1 MEADKYKKAWDN
13 RRRLEEKMLR
23 LRRIRLME
31 KVKECAIA
39 IKRIGGKRVILFGSL
54 ATGRFHRGSD
64 VDIAVEGL
72 SSKTYFKAI
81 GLIEEI
87 LGDIPFDLIDME
99 ETLPTVRQKIE
110 REGVLV

>member
-13 RRRLEEKMLR
+13 RRRLEEEMLM

-39 IKRIGGKRVILFGSL
+39 IKRIGGKRVVLFGSL
-54 ATGRFHRGSD
+54 ATGRFRRGSD

-72 SSKTYFKAI
+72 SSNAYFKAI

-87 LGDIPFDLIDME
+87 LGDIPFDLVDME

>member
-13 RRRLEEKMLR
+13 RRHLEEEMLR

-31 KVKECAIA
+31 KVKECAVA
-39 IKRIGGKRVILFGSL
+39 IKRIGGKRVVLFGSL
-54 ATGRFHRGSD
+54 ATGRFRRGSD

-81 GLIEEI
+81 GLVEDI
-87 LGDIPFDLIDME
+87 LGDIPFDIVDME

-110 REGVLV
+110 REGILV

>member
-13 RRRLEEKMLR
+13 RRRLEEEMLR
-23 LRRIRLME
+23 LRRIQLVE

-64 VDIAVEGL
+64 VDIAVDGL
-72 SSKTYFKAI
+72 SSKAYFKAI

-87 LGDIPFDLIDME
+87 LGDISFDLVDME
-99 ETLPTVRQKIE
+99 EMLPTVRQKIE

>member
-1 MEADKYKKAWDN
+1 METDKYKKAWDN
-13 RRRLEEKMLR
+13 RRRLEEERLR

-39 IKRIGGKRVILFGSL
+39 IKRIGGKRVVLFGSL

-81 GLIEEI
+81 GLIEDI
-87 LGDIPFDLIDME
+87 LGDIPFDIVDME

-110 REGVLV
+110 REGILV